1 MGPVSKKC
9 LAEMMSQQNIL
20 LQYFSAIKNLTKVEE
35 RIASQESLNG
45 RAMLKSYHQ
54 TYIQTRHK
62 HFKPTSVAKRVLW
75 RHESYFWS
83 WTIILGSAV
92 FAYISPSGTAA
103 VKAWR
108 FLVSVWHFW
117 HGWILLCIGG
127 LGLECRRN
135 KVSCLLS
142 QPGLFLLESHGDI
155 NWL

>member
-103 VKAWR
+103 VKA
-108 FLVSVWHFW
+108 
-117 HGWILLCIGG
+117 
-127 LGLECRRN
+127 
-135 KVSCLLS
+135 
-142 QPGLFLLESHGDI
+142 
-155 NWL
+155 